1 MFERIEKDGQE
12 IVIVKMTNEIIVDKD
27 FEGKELGELELIMVG
42 STAGIDRDGESIDP
56 TAWDLKAFKKNPVI
70 LPQHDYRKP
79 AIGKAKDVKMVDGK
93 LTFKIEFPEDGVNP
107 EADMYRK
114 LYKAGFMNSSS
125 VGFIGKEWVDG
136 DGKKSPFRKF
146 TKVELLELSL
156 VSIPANPEAITQAKS
171 ILNDAE
177 VKFLEVEEK
186 STDPNLILNDEH
198 VKQHSEIMEFI
209 EDAKAKFAFIEGF
222 ITGMTK
228 SQNEDESYVKA
239 LLCGEP
245 NAKSN
250 EQASTDEVGELRE
263 VLMEKSL
270 KQILKGE

>member
-1 MFERIEKDGQE
+1 
-12 IVIVKMTNEIIVDKD
+12 
-27 FEGKELGELELIMVG
+27 
-42 STAGIDRDGESIDP
+42 
-56 TAWDLKAFKKNPVI
+56 
-70 LPQHDYRKP
+70 
-79 AIGKAKDVKMVDGK
+79 
-93 LTFKIEFPEDGVNP
+93 P

-136 DGKKSPFRKF
+136 DGKTSPFRKF

-209 EDAKAKFAFIEGF
+209 EDAKAK
-222 ITGMTK
+222 
-228 SQNEDESYVKA
+228 
-239 LLCGEP
+239 
-245 NAKSN
+245 
-250 EQASTDEVGELRE
+250 
-263 VLMEKSL
+263 
-270 KQILKGE
+270 